1 MIGDWVSFRNIYG
14 QLKQEQV
21 DLINCREL
29 KPRIYTKYDA
39 FYKKE
44 DDIEPIPLT
53 KEILKTNG
61 FRSLGHGEYILE
73 EPFVF
78 EVRIY
83 LRDTGNVFKIFN
95 KDTGNI
101 RCNVCHICHQDSV
114 HELQHAL
121 RLCGLNELADDF
133 KVND

>member
-1 MIGDWVSFRNIYG
+1 MIGDWVSFRNFYG
-14 QLKQEQV
+14 QLEQEQV

-53 KEILKTNG
+53 EEILKANG
-61 FRSLGHGEYILE
+61 FRSLGHGEYVLE
-73 EPFVF
+73 ERFAF

-83 LRDTGNVFKIFN
+83 LRDAGNAFKIVN
-95 KDTGNI
+95 ENLGDIG
-101 RCNVCHICHQDSV
+101 CNNCHICYRDSV